1 MHKFL
6 RAIGFSDFR
15 KKDLEIVIEDIINK
29 PEIMRVAKDSD
40 ENEFAELSREYSNGM
55 GLRIVGNFEN
65 NNSFRLDHYFPY
77 YIGTGITTQEKID
90 IEKHYDK
97 ESYAGICDDANLG
110 ITLIFHLQNTAD
122 YLSEKNNN
130 VISSNIFGAC
140 LAGLSTE
147 GKILLPVKQT
157 VAKEKEYSRAK
168 KRSELVTKAI
178 DGNQE
183 AIDNLALED
192 MDMYSLLSRR
202 IEKEDI
208 LSIVSTTMI
217 PYGIEN
223 DLYNIIA
230 EILDYNKVRNSLT
243 NELVYILNVKCNNL
257 IFDVC
262 INEKDLLG
270 EPAIGRRFKGNLW
283 MQGSIC
289 LD

>member
-77 YIGTGITTQEKID
+77 YIGAGITTQEKID

-130 VISSNIFGAC
+130 VISSNIFGAY

-262 INEKDLLG
+262 IKEKDLLG

>member
-77 YIGTGITTQEKID
+77 YIGAGITTQEKID

-130 VISSNIFGAC
+130 VTSSNIFGAC